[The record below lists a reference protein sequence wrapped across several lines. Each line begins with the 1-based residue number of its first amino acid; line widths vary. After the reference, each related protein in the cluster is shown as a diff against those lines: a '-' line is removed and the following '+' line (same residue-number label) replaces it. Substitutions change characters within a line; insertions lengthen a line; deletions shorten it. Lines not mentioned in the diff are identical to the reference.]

1 MDFLSS
7 AKPNWSLTMISKI
20 VEASASVIE
29 LNLQVNPLSWT
40 YQICNAW
47 FFFIPLSCVAI
58 CNQFQKLFSSST
70 EANANANQNE
80 EIIMSLQKLPL
91 PLCAWMHTHHVSP
104 SCSLAPFGNNF
115 FSSPSPPLPPF
126 LYSFLS
132 PPLSLILFSSLF
144 SVFSCVFPRL
154 APSINESKLWVG

>member
-47 FFFIPLSCVAI
+47 FFLSLFPVWQFATSSKSCFHLQHQNRSKCKCKSKWRNHNVFAKTPPPPVCMDAYPPCFPIMLTGSLWQQLLFIPLPSPTPFLI
-58 CNQFQKLFSSST
+58 FLFIPT
-70 EANANANQNE
+70 T
-80 EIIMSLQKLPL
+80 IP
-91 PLCAWMHTHHVSP
+91 
-104 SCSLAPFGNNF
+104 NF
-115 FSSPSPPLPPF
+115 VFLFVFRVFVCFSSPR
-126 LYSFLS
+126 SFDQW
-132 PPLSLILFSSLF
+132 
-144 SVFSCVFPRL
+144 
-154 APSINESKLWVG
+154 E

>member
-47 FFFIPLSCVAI
+47 VFYPSFLCGNLQPVPKAVFIF
-58 CNQFQKLFSSST
+58 NTKT
-70 EANANANQNE
+70 EAKANANQNE

-115 FSSPSPPLPPF
+115 FSSPSPSAPPF
-126 LYSFLS
+126 LIFLFI
-132 PPLSLILFSSLF
+132 PTTIPNFVFLFVFRVFVCFSS
-144 SVFSCVFPRL
+144 PR
-154 APSINESKLWVG
+154 SFDQWE